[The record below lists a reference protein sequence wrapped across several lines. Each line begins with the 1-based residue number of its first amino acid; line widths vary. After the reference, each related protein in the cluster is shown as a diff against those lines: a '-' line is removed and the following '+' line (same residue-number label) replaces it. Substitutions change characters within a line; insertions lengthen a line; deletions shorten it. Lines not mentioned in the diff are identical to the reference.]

1 MEQIFDSDKKEVRG
15 LFRNQNGGIVVKN
28 DVAYSRYLMEVE
40 KIKRD
45 TELVHRIDKLEKMIE
60 QILERLPK

>member
-28 DVAYSRYLMEVE
+28 DAAYSRYLAEVD

-45 TELVHRIDKLEKMIE
+45 SELVHRIDKLEKMIE
-60 QILERLPK
+60 QLLERLPK